1 MVKLYIFDFDGTLVD
16 TLYDSVIA
24 YNKAL
29 KKHGQPLYEYKSRED
44 INFDEFINIMGSDE
58 EVLETYKEIYINS
71 PNENTIP
78 YPGIK
83 EILETLDKKSG
94 CEIAICSNRIQKL
107 LNTLTKKLF
116 PDINFKYI
124 IGHEIGKEYKP
135 HPSMINQILNH
146 EDIDNNEILYIGDRY
161 TDILTAKNVNI
172 PVAVVTWGQ
181 GDNKTYTDKYPV
193 KIVNKAE
200 EILEI

>member
-29 KKHGQPLYEYKSRED
+29 EKHGKPLYEYKSRED

-58 EVLETYKEIYINS
+58 KVLKTYKEIYTNS

-83 EILETLDKKSG
+83 EVLKTLDKKED
-94 CEIAICSNRIQKL
+94 CQIAICSNRIQKL
-107 LNTLTKKLF
+107 LNMLTEKLF

-124 IGHEIGKEYKP
+124 IGHEIGEEYKP
-135 HPSMINQILNH
+135 HPSMINKILDN
-146 EDIDNNEILYIGDRY
+146 ETIDKKEILYIGDRY

-172 PVAVVTWGQ
+172 PVAIVTWGQ
-181 GDNKTYTDKYPV
+181 GDNKTYVDKYPI
-193 KIVNKAE
+193 KIVNKAD
-200 EILEI
+200 EILKI